1 MRDFTEFASILFV
14 IALVIAGVQW
24 LLLRFTHWGVALAA
38 TAFISFVV
46 GAFYVQL
53 KHATPNGGSSGP
65 DFAAFITPTLVAFT
79 VFFISLLL
87 LGYFTQNKLPRVAYI
102 FTFGSVALFGI
113 VRYAYQE
120 VTLATYY
127 ATYFSTCKV
136 TIVNEADGGEAKVQ
150 EIRIRNTSNG
160 HELPMIASTK
170 ASLSLM
176 VRFADKISFGRESA
190 TSTHLV
196 RKEFPFDYS
205 LCKEEQE
212 KGTGLLF
219 WIPIPKILPMRFVLL
234 PDEKVDLYIGG
245 DFVNQYQLAD
255 PVPQE

>member
-1 MRDFTEFASILFV
+1 MRDFTEFASILLI

-24 LLLRFTHWGVALAA
+24 LLLRFTHWGLALAA

-65 DFAAFITPTLVAFT
+65 DFAAFITPTLVAFS
-79 VFFISLLL
+79 VFFIILLL

-113 VRYAYQE
+113 VRFAYQE
-120 VTLATYY
+120 VKLTTYY

-136 TIVNEADGGEAKVQ
+136 TIVNEAGGETNVQ
-150 EIRIRNTSNG
+150 EIGFRNSSNG
-160 HELPMIASTK
+160 HEMPVMVSKET
-170 ASLSLM
+170 SLSM
-176 VRFADKISFGRESA
+176 VVRFADKISFRSKSP
-190 TSTHLV
+190 TSNHLV

-212 KGTGLLF
+212 KVSGLLF
-219 WIPIPKILPMRFVLL
+219 WIPSPKILPMRFVLL
-234 PDEKVDLYIGG
+234 PDDKVDLYLG
-245 DFVNQYQLAD
+245 DVLVNQYQLAD
-255 PVPQE
+255 PVPQK